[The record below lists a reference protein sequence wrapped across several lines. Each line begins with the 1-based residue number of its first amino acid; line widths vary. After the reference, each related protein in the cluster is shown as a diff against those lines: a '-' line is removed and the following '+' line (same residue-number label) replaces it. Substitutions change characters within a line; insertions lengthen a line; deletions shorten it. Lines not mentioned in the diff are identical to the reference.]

1 MKFEKIENNRGKF
14 TFEVT
19 PHEFEHALDHA
30 FAHVQKDLEIKG
42 FRKGHVPRNV
52 FENKYG
58 VESLYEDALNHALN
72 HKYQEVQMHPEF
84 GHIGEPQVDVDFAK
98 VSRTE
103 AFEVHLIFELKPE
116 VTLGQYKEVEVKK
129 VETVVSDDEVKVAI
143 DAIVS
148 EKGSL
153 VVADK
158 AIENGDTAIFDFDG
172 YVDEVAFEGGKA
184 ENYQLEI
191 GSGQFIPGFEEQM
204 LGLKAG
210 DAKDLN
216 VKFPEGYQA
225 ENLAGK
231 DAVFKILVH
240 EVKVNQ
246 TPELNDE
253 FVASLEREDAKTVAE
268 LETATRTKLETEKA
282 EKATAEENEAILS
295 TVVGASEVTV
305 PESMIVQEFAQ
316 YREQLKE
323 QAKQYGLEFEMYL
336 SFSGLTEE
344 QFEEQAKEDAE
355 ARLKTNLVIEAIAKA
370 ENFEITD
377 EDVAARKEKL
387 AAMYNLKVEDLDKY
401 LTPEML
407 KLDIQNEKAYNFILE
422 SAKRV

>member
-1 MKFEKIENNRGKF
+1 MKFEKIENNCGKF

-30 FAHVQKDLEIKG
+30 FAHVQQDLEIKG

-84 GHIGEPQVDVDFAK
+84 GFIGEPQVDVDFAK

-103 AFEVHLIFELKPE
+103 SFEVHLIFELKPE
-116 VTLGQYKEVEVKK
+116 VTLGQYKDVEVKK
-129 VETVVSDDEVKVAI
+129 VETAVSNDEVKAAI
-143 DAIVS
+143 DAIVA

-153 VVADK
+153 VAVDK

-216 VKFPEGYQA
+216 VKFPDQYQA

-231 DAVFKILVH
+231 DAVFKVLVH

-246 TPELNDE
+246 APELNDE

-295 TVVGASEVTV
+295 AVVGASEVTV
-305 PESMIVQEFAQ
+305 PESMITQEFAQ

-344 QFEEQAKEDAE
+344 QFEEQAKKDAE
-355 ARLKTNLVIEAIAKA
+355 ARLKVNLVIEAIAKA